1 MPPDSPWLQI
11 LMAAGARGVQLFYIA
26 SALTLCMSWQA
37 RATREHSPIRNFY
50 LRRLFRI
57 VPMFYIAIVGYLF
70 LYGLSPNYYAP
81 NGVRWYYVPLT
92 AAFLNGFHPE
102 TITSVVPGGWS
113 IVVEMTFYLAFPLLI
128 RLSRTRTSLTLLLG
142 ACLALAW
149 IAARLAYAFY
159 GDRYPPEQ
167 LYLVDALSTLNFLS
181 QLPVFVFGIM
191 VFWTLR
197 HREAWLPGIIAG
209 SAALTAWI
217 VAWTTLSETP
227 LQEVLK
233 VPIAMGAA
241 FGLLTLI
248 LERWPARLFVNPVT
262 TMIGKLSFSMY
273 LTHFAVLD
281 LFRLAGISARFGH
294 GNGAALLHYL
304 FVVLAAAGVSWIC
317 YRAIEQPGIA
327 AGRRLIERLEKQGSW
342 YDQPLAS

>member
-26 SALTLCMSWQA
+26 SALTLCSSWDF
-37 RATREHSPIRNFY
+37 RATRERHPVRNFY

-57 VPMFYIAIVGYLF
+57 APMFYIAIAGYLW
-70 LYGLSPNYYAP
+70 LYGLSPRYYAP
-81 NGVRWYYVPLT
+81 DGVRWYYVPLT
-92 AAFLNGFHPE
+92 ALFLNGFHPE

-113 IVVEMTFYLAFPLLI
+113 IAVEMTFYLAFPFLMKW
-128 RLSRTRTSLTLLLG
+128 RRTILSLTLLLG
-142 ACLALAW
+142 ASLILAW
-149 IAARLAYAFY
+149 TAARLAYAVY
-159 GDRYPPEQ
+159 GQHYPPER

-191 VFWTLR
+191 VFWMLR
-197 HREAWLPGIIAG
+197 RREAWLPGIIAG
-209 SAALTAWI
+209 TAALTAWI
-217 VAWTTLSETP
+217 VALTTLSETP

-241 FGLLTLI
+241 FALLTLI
-248 LERWPARLFVNPVT
+248 LERWPARLLVNPVT

-281 LFRLAGISARFGH
+281 LFRVAGISARFGH
-294 GNGAALLHYL
+294 GDGAALLHYL
-304 FVVLAAAGVSWIC
+304 FVVAAAAGVSWIC